1 MNLMDFRELLDK
13 YNVEPAVE
21 PTESTPV
28 TDLEID
34 SFDMMMI
41 LGDLE
46 NSIGTRL
53 DVTLDTTV
61 GEIMD
66 RVTAAG
72 Q

>member
-1 MNLMDFRELLDK
+1 MNLKDFNELLEK

-46 NSIGTRL
+46 NSMGKSL

-61 GEIMD
+61 GEIMEKM
-66 RVTAAG
+66 TAAG
-72 Q
+72 M

>member
-1 MNLMDFRELLDK
+1 MNFW
-13 YNVEPAVE
+13 
-21 PTESTPV
+21 TSTMSSRQWSRPKAPPV

-61 GEIMD
+61 GEIRD
-66 RVTAAG
+66 KVTAAG